1 MQSGCSAGAAGS
13 PAIYLMVSKRQGG
26 NPAGVREEDPE
37 DAAGRAVRGSGS
49 VALANYTD
57 FHIIE

>member
-37 DAAGRAVRGSGS
+37 DAAGRAVRSSG
-49 VALANYTD
+49 
-57 FHIIE
+57 